1 MEKLTTCTYSAREF
15 IYAPSYPYK
24 RLRKILTSEGH
35 IFDQELAFYLLEV
48 SCPINILLILK
59 TISINKERSEH
70 RWAYLYPNIGKNNRH
85 NRLDLNKYINLGA
98 IKKNQEFASYAL
110 LHVTCDL
117 YYIFSPGPLSIPAP
131 LLNGPPWGNKIYL
144 I

>member
-59 TISINKERSEH
+59 TISINKEC
-70 RWAYLYPNIGKNNRH
+70 LKGQNIDGH
-85 NRLDLNKYINLGA
+85 
-98 IKKNQEFASYAL
+98 
-110 LHVTCDL
+110 T
-117 YYIFSPGPLSIPAP
+117 SIPI
-131 LLNGPPWGNKIYL
+131 LGRTTDI
-144 I
+144 IDST